1 MTSATAYTGVTRT
14 FTSTVAP
21 AATDIVAAKSL
32 IDGAT
37 GFLLTSKYT
46 ADKNQVASGNAGA
59 ARTDAVAGKMGAQTT
74 NMLAT
79 GSMVSTEKFTWALTA
94 VSTDA
99 LSTTQLALVKT
110 GMKTTFAAVYTKLAA
125 ELNKATVTDMSAGSL
140 SLAAAAAGITAL
152 AMAF

>member
-1 MTSATAYTGVTRT
+1 MGTMTGSTTYTGVTRT

-46 ADKNQVASGNAGA
+46 AGKNQVASGTAGT
-59 ARTDAVAGKMGAQTT
+59 ARTDAAATEMGAQTT

-79 GSMVSTEKFTWALTA
+79 GSMVSTEKFTWAVA
-94 VSTDA
+94 AASTDA
-99 LSTTQLALVKT
+99 LAATQLALVKT
-110 GMKTTFAAVYTKLAA
+110 GMKTTFAAVYT
-125 ELNKATVTDMSAGSL
+125 G
-140 SLAAAAAGITAL
+140 
-152 AMAF
+152 

>member
-1 MTSATAYTGVTRT
+1 MTGSTTYTGVTRT

-46 ADKNQVASGNAGA
+46 ADKNQVASGTAGT

-79 GSMVSTEKFTWALTA
+79 GSMVSTEKFTWAETA
-94 VSTDA
+94 ASTDA
-99 LSTTQLALVKT
+99 LAATQLALVKT
-110 GMKTTFAAVYTKLAA
+110 GMKTTFAAVYTGLAA
-125 ELNKATVTDMSAGSL
+125 KLMSATVTDMSAGSL

>member
-1 MTSATAYTGVTRT
+1 MTGATTYTGVTRT

-21 AATDIVAAKSL
+21 AAADIVAAKSI

-46 ADKNQVASGNAGA
+46 AGKNQVASGTAGT
-59 ARTDAVAGKMGAQTT
+59 ARTDAAATEMGAQTT

-79 GSMVSTEKFTWALTA
+79 GSMVSTEKFTWAVA
-94 VSTDA
+94 AASTDA
-99 LSTTQLALVKT
+99 PAATQLALVKT
-110 GMKTTFAAVYTKLAA
+110 GMKTTFAAVYTGLAA
-125 ELNKATVTDMSAGSL
+125 KLMSATVTDMSAGSL

>member
-1 MTSATAYTGVTRT
+1 MCNFNYKTMTGATTYTGVTRT

-21 AATDIVAAKSL
+21 AAADIVAAKSI

-46 ADKNQVASGNAGA
+46 AGKNQVASGTAGT
-59 ARTDAVAGKMGAQTT
+59 ARTDA
-74 NMLAT
+74 LA
-79 GSMVSTEKFTWALTA
+79 A
-94 VSTDA
+94 
-99 LSTTQLALVKT
+99 TQLALVKT
-110 GMKTTFAAVYTKLAA
+110 GMKTTFAAVYTGLAA
-125 ELNKATVTDMSAGSL
+125 KLMSATVTDMSAGSL